1 MRKFTKEISVLL
13 ATAAIGAAAS
23 AGNVSASTEENLMS
37 SEGVLTISD
46 EEINDVPVAGGLMA
60 DPYLHEEITTEPTSE
75 ELLPP
80 TAGEPMPPDYLI
92 EPTSEEIPPLAGDV
106 AVVDGYIEPTTEEF
120 LPPTA
125 GVPMLPDDIIEPTNE
140 WLPPTAGAVADP
152 DGDINADGSINM
164 ADLVMLQKWLFN
176 KEGCDDC
183 EMWRADFTHDGVIN
197 VFDLVALRQE
207 IVRSKKIIT
216 MDDIRELAKKGF
228 DLKVSDFDKYI
239 STDVGSGIYINQ
251 YEIAG
256 TDEPYELLVGYEHG
270 NDPLFVHL
278 VSKRVK
284 EEIDIRDGDIDEFLK
299 LIDSGSVKQKITMT
313 DIIELSKKGF
323 DLKVSDF
330 DKYQYTDIGSGLCI
344 NNYDI
349 ADGNGRFEFIVGH
362 AGDDKI
368 VYARLKGKSSGETI
382 DIREEDVEF
391 FYAKNNP
398 PA

>member
-46 EEINDVPVAGGLMA
+46 EDINDVPVAGGLMA

-92 EPTSEEIPPLAGDV
+92 EPT
-106 AVVDGYIEPTTEEF
+106 TEEF

-125 GVPMLPDDIIEPTNE
+125 GVPMLPDDDIEPTNE
-140 WLPPTAGAVADP
+140 WLPPLAGDVAVP

-228 DLKVSDFDKYI
+228 DLKVSDFDKY
-239 STDVGSGIYINQ
+239 
-251 YEIAG
+251 
-256 TDEPYELLVGYEHG
+256 
-270 NDPLFVHL
+270 
-278 VSKRVK
+278 
-284 EEIDIRDGDIDEFLK
+284 
-299 LIDSGSVKQKITMT
+299 
-313 DIIELSKKGF
+313 
-323 DLKVSDF
+323 
-330 DKYQYTDIGSGLCI
+330 QYTDIGSGLCI